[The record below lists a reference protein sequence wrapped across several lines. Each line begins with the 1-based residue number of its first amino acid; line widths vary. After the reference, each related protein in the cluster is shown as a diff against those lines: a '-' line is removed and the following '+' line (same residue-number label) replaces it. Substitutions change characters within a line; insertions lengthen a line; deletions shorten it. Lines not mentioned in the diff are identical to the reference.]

1 MGSRQ
6 LANVMALCSLLMLVL
21 GVGGTTEF
29 KGAPPR
35 FKCYHY
41 ASTLHALTHALTH
54 CIAGPRTLTTV
65 ASQRTATSHIALLS
79 ERRIAKCILLH
90 SPFNER

>member
-35 FKCYHY
+35 LKCYHY

-54 CIAGPRTLTTV
+54 CIAGPRTLTTM

-79 ERRIAKCILLH
+79 ERRTAKCILLH